1 MKLTTKAIEKTNV
14 VFFSRLKRFR
24 LKQSLTSAM
33 NISSKP
39 THNINK
45 IFSKICATAKRGYS
59 IVSHFYFS
67 CATRFTF
74 FLLFLFFLFCFFLF
88 QLRSKFPSFKYNI
101 INISSAFVGSCKSN
115 NIHNVKCE
123 TISAEKKERRK
134 ERGN

>member
-74 FLLFLFFLFCFFLF
+74 FCSFFFSCFVFLF

-134 ERGN
+134 ERAN